1 MEKYIEKHLL
11 KDNCDAVEPIGYT
24 RRFTPDE
31 LNQRKEELADVSII
45 ISEIEAEKKEI
56 DAQFKWRRKPHDE
69 RKAILLEQL
78 KNKSEFV
85 REECYKFLDHNSRLA
100 LFYNSDGELVSSRPL
115 MPQEMQKTI
124 FMEMRTGTDN

>member
-11 KDNCDAVEPIGYT
+11 KSQCDAVEETGYT

-31 LNQRKEELADVSII
+31 LNQRKEELADVSIS
-45 ISEIEAEKKEI
+45 ISEIEAEKKLA
-56 DAQFKWRRKPHDE
+56 DADFKYRRKPHDE
-69 RKAILLEQL
+69 RKTVLLEQL

-85 REECYKFLDHNSRLA
+85 RENCYKFIDHDERLA
-100 LFYNSDGELVSSRPL
+100 LFYNSDGELVSSRPI

-124 FMEMRTGTDN
+124 FGQMRTGTND